1 MTKHKLSSEFI
12 HLGLGANAIPQPPFS
27 GMEWYAAYGDQY
39 NETDGEE
46 QRLVSMYTFSESW
59 TSWEVHPKGEEVV
72 ICTAGEITLHQEH
85 ADGSIDTVTLT
96 PGEYAINPR
105 GTWHTADVEGTATA
119 IFITAGMGTDH
130 RSR

>member
-1 MTKHKLSSEFI
+1 MTAHKLSNEFI
-12 HLGLGANAIPQPPFS
+12 HLGLGANAIAQPPFD
-27 GMEWYAAYGDQY
+27 GMEWYAAYGERYD
-39 NETDGEE
+39 EKDGDE

-59 TSWEVHPKGEEVV
+59 ASWEVHPKGEEVV

-85 ADGSIDTVTLT
+85 ADGSTDTVALK

-105 GTWHTADVEGTATA
+105 GTWHTADVKGSATA
-119 IFITAGMGTDH
+119 IFITAGMGTEH